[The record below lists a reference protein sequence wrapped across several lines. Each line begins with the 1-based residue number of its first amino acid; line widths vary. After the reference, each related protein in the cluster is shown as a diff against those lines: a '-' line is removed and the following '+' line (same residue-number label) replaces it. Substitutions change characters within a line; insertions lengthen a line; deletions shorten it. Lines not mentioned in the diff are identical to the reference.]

1 MPDFPRSNVIVI
13 LGAQS
18 AFGALSTDMYLP
30 ALPALT
36 RDFATDQLGTQLTL
50 AGFFI
55 GFALGQAF
63 FGPIADRFGR
73 RPPLFAGLALY
84 VLSSVGCALAPSIG
98 ALTVLRFL
106 QGIGACS
113 GVVIARAIVRDL
125 FPPQETPHIFASL
138 MLVMG
143 VAPILAPLA
152 GGYLFAL
159 AGWQAIFW
167 ALAAIGAAVL
177 AASALQLPES
187 HRPGAGDTL
196 ALGAVLARYTA
207 LLKDRRYLGFALVTG
222 ISFAGLFAYI
232 AGSPFVF
239 INLYHV
245 PAHSFGWVFGLN
257 ALGLIG
263 FSQLNRVLHR
273 FLDTFELLRAALG
286 TQAAAGMALL
296 ATSATGF
303 GGMIGVMVPLFVYVS
318 CVGLVAPNATALAM
332 APYARNAGS
341 ASALLGTLQFAIAS
355 VAAVAVGSIP
365 AASALPMGA
374 VICVS
379 GLLAVTVLALLI
391 QRAPPAA
398 A

>member
-1 MPDFPRSNVIVI
+1 MPNVSRSNVIVI
-13 LGAQS
+13 LGALS

-50 AGFFI
+50 ATFFI
-55 GFALGQAF
+55 GFASGQAF

-73 RPPLFAGLALY
+73 KRPLFVGLLLY

-98 ALTVLRFL
+98 ALAAMRLV

-143 VAPILAPLA
+143 VAPILAPLV

-167 ALAAIGAAVL
+167 VLAAIGAAVL
-177 AASALQLPES
+177 VASARQLPES

-196 ALGAVLARYTA
+196 ALGVVLARYRA
-207 LLKDRRYLGFALVTG
+207 LLKDRRYLGYALVTG
-222 ISFAGLFAYI
+222 ISFAGMFAYI

-239 INLYHV
+239 INIYHV

-273 FLDTFELLRAALG
+273 FLDTFGLLRAALG
-286 TQAAAGMALL
+286 MQAVAGLVLL

-332 APYARNAGS
+332 APHARNAGS

-355 VAAVAVGSIP
+355 LAAIAVGSMEVV
-365 AASALPMGA
+365 SALPMGA
-374 VICVS
+374 VICAS
-379 GLLAVTVLALLI
+379 GLLAVVVLVLMI
-391 QRAPPAA
+391 QRAPQAVA
-398 A
+398 

>member
-1 MPDFPRSNVIVI
+1 MPNVSRSNVIVI
-13 LGAQS
+13 LGALS

-50 AGFFI
+50 ATFFI
-55 GFALGQAF
+55 GFASGQAF

-73 RPPLFAGLALY
+73 KRPLFVGLLLY

-98 ALTVLRFL
+98 ALAAMRLV

-143 VAPILAPLA
+143 VAPILAPLV

-167 ALAAIGAAVL
+167 VLAAIGAAVL
-177 AASALQLPES
+177 VASARQLPES

-196 ALGAVLARYTA
+196 ALGAVLARYRA
-207 LLKDRRYLGFALVTG
+207 LLKDRRYLGYALVTG
-222 ISFAGLFAYI
+222 ISFAGMFAYI

-239 INLYHV
+239 INIYHV

-273 FLDTFELLRAALG
+273 FLDTFGLLRAALG
-286 TQAAAGMALL
+286 MQAVAGLVLL

-332 APYARNAGS
+332 APHARNAGS

-355 VAAVAVGSIP
+355 LAAIAVGSIEVV
-365 AASALPMGA
+365 SALPMGA
-374 VICVS
+374 VICAS
-379 GLLAVTVLALLI
+379 GLLAVVVLVLMI
-391 QRAPPAA
+391 QRAPQAVA
-398 A
+398 

>member
-1 MPDFPRSNVIVI
+1 MPDISRSNIIVI
-13 LGAQS
+13 LGSLS

-36 RDFATDQLGTQLTL
+36 RDLATDQLGAQLTL

-63 FGPIADRFGR
+63 FGPISDRFGR
-73 RPPLFAGLALY
+73 KRPLFVGLLLY
-84 VLSSVGCALAPSIG
+84 VLSSVGCALAPSID

-167 ALAAIGAAVL
+167 VLAAIGTAVL
-177 AASALQLPES
+177 VASARQLPES
-187 HRPGAGDTL
+187 HQPGPGDSL
-196 ALGAVLARYTA
+196 ALGAVFARYAA
-207 LLKDRRYLGFALVTG
+207 LLKERRYLGYALVTG
-222 ISFAGLFAYI
+222 ISFAGMFAYI

-239 INLYHV
+239 INIYHIS
-245 PAHSFGWVFGLN
+245 AHSFGWVFGLN
-257 ALGLIG
+257 ALGLIA
-263 FSQLNRVLHR
+263 FSQLNRILHR
-273 FLDTFELLRAALG
+273 YLDTFGLLRAALG
-286 TQAAAGMALL
+286 VQAVAGLALL

-303 GGMIGVMVPLFVYVS
+303 GGMFGVMAPLFVYVS

-332 APYARNAGS
+332 APYAQNAGS
-341 ASALLGTLQFAIAS
+341 ASALLGTLQFTIAS
-355 VAAVAVGSIP
+355 IAAVAVGSMHV
-365 AASALPMGA
+365 ASALPMGA
-374 VICVS
+374 VICAC
-379 GLLAVTVLALLI
+379 GILAVIALVLLI
-391 QRAPPAA
+391 QRAPPVAA
-398 A
+398 